1 MNTRKIIW
9 LSPLPMLIVGIY
21 IYRFGL
27 NIPFWDQWEVVSFL
41 MKKHQGLLTLSD
53 LFAQH
58 NEHRPFF
65 PNLIWIGLSGFTHY
79 NVKVELWVNL
89 LIALGSFLFFIKQ
102 VVKTWVGSGTHWPS
116 FLIPLFSLLVFNLGQ
131 YESWLQGVQTI
142 MFLEMACVLLG
153 IFLLA
158 ESPALLNFISAILL
172 GVIAT
177 FSMANG
183 LFYWPI
189 GLGIIAVT
197 APHGSR
203 ITRLAVWLIC
213 SSICIGL
220 FLYGW
225 KSQRLDFDYI
235 LTHLMDYFLFILN
248 FLGSPI
254 NALGKYAW
262 IFGCL
267 GLGLAVLVAGHV
279 IKTKSWIQTAPYLG
293 IILFVLLSSLS
304 VAAGRLGFGL
314 EQARVSRYQTISI
327 WYWASLIALLPPV
340 KIKDIYKNLF
350 YLTVTLALTSLMY
363 TGYLN
368 GQLGI
373 YQRTLPAYQALI
385 AGKPVSNEAL
395 LLIYPKLDIVRPR
408 LEFLCENHL
417 SVCAD
422 LP

>member
-1 MNTRKIIW
+1 MNTKKIIW

-65 PNLIWIGLSGFTHY
+65 PNLIWIGLSGFTRY

-102 VVKTWVGSGTHWPS
+102 VVKTWVGSATHWPP
-116 FLIPLFSLLVFNLGQ
+116 FLIPLLSLLIFNLGQ

-158 ESPALLNFISAILL
+158 ESPALLNFLSAILL

-225 KSQRLDFDYI
+225 KSQGLDFVYI

-267 GLGLAVLVAGHV
+267 GLGLAMLVAGHV

-350 YLTVTLALTSLMY
+350 YLAVTLALTNLMY

-373 YQRTLPAYQALI
+373 YQRTLPAYQALSS
-385 AGKPVSNEAL
+385 GKPISNEAL
-395 LLIYPKLDIVRPR
+395 ALIYPEPNVVRPR

>member
-102 VVKTWVGSGTHWPS
+102 VVKTWVGSATHWPP
-116 FLIPLFSLLVFNLGQ
+116 FLIPLLSLLIFNLGQ